1 MRCFIL
7 LGGEDDEKVT
17 QFTDKSWRKVCEC
30 AKAWCDATDS
40 ETINKCRLLADQI
53 MKLLPMT
60 DPVILLR
67 MPAVTGSA
75 MRRFVTRII

>member
-1 MRCFIL
+1 MRCFIH

-17 QFTDKSWRKVCEC
+17 QFTDKNWRKGCEC

-60 DPVILLR
+60 DP
-67 MPAVTGSA
+67 PADAGCHRFCYAS
-75 MRRFVTRII
+75 FVTRII

>member
-1 MRCFIL
+1 MRCFIH

-17 QFTDKSWRKVCEC
+17 QFTDKSWRKLCEC

-60 DPVILLR
+60 DP
-67 MPAVTGSA
+67 PADAGCH
-75 MRRFVTRII
+75 RFCYASFCNEDHI